1 MSTSLKELARS
12 FPKAR
17 GVFAYGSAAYQQPGL
32 YRRMGANR
40 YAPMLDMIFAADHP
54 LAWHHEAHIVVH
66 WPCAAHHATVAC
78 CHLDGKHSAPHMP

>member
-32 YRRMGANR
+32 YKRMGASSH
-40 YAPMLDMIFAADHP
+40 APMLDMIFAADHP
-54 LAWHHEAHIVVH
+54 LAWHHEAHIVI
-66 WPCAAHHATVAC
+66 PRSCATYIASWRAVT
-78 CHLDGKHSAPHMP
+78 G